1 MICLFLFFSG
11 YLCPGMA
18 QDQASRLD
26 DVVVTA
32 TKTEHTV
39 KDVPI
44 ETIVINKGDI
54 EKKNSQNVMDL
65 LRDIP
70 GIQTSAHNDVF
81 GTYTWNAKM
90 RGLAFDS
97 GYALILIDGQRAM
110 GCGQSGGM
118 GEYGIGLNQIPVEM
132 IERIEVVKGPGSALY
147 GSDAMAGVINII
159 TKKVPQKATGSAGA
173 AYGRYDVKK
182 ENADGTTTNA
192 NGSRNMS
199 KTYAAFGNKITDKSG
214 YYIHYNYES
223 ADDIG
228 SDPLTSF
235 RHSFL
240 GKLDVAPS
248 DNLNFSMKTELTDY
262 EKTDNREEDSYRV
275 SGIMDFQLAEDH
287 LLSLKGYTYK
297 WDFSHGYPG
306 YSYGYKYGD
315 VGFNQAELQYTWN
328 ASDSNTLVVGG
339 EAQIQDIDYI
349 IENDDGSVVTVNEAV
364 KTSSLF
370 IQDEVRLFDSL
381 TLVGG
386 ARYDDHST
394 FGDEINPK
402 LSIMYTP
409 AKDTI
414 IRGSVGTSFK
424 SPTIRQLYYNTPYRH
439 GSFYAQSNPDLKPE
453 TAIGYG
459 ASIEQWLLDN
469 QMMLN
474 LGYFR
479 NDVDE
484 MVIREDTGTLYNGLP
499 LMTYENVEK
508 AWTQGVEFMC
518 TAFVTKGLTA
528 GFSYTYTD
536 SENEET
542 GKELTYVARH
552 VASFS
557 PAFDWEKHGMGV
569 SARLSYSSKQYTDS
583 ANTSQIDAGAVLDAK
598 IYKNLS
604 ESAKLSFEMDDIFD
618 SAPARVGSFHSGRS
632 FTLKL
637 DFKF

>member
-1 MICLFLFFSG
+1 MPKC
-11 YLCPGMA
+11 
-18 QDQASRLD
+18 
-26 DVVVTA
+26 
-32 TKTEHTV
+32 
-39 KDVPI
+39 
-44 ETIVINKGDI
+44 
-54 EKKNSQNVMDL
+54 
-65 LRDIP
+65 
-70 GIQTSAHNDVF
+70 
-81 GTYTWNAKM
+81 
-90 RGLAFDS
+90 
-97 GYALILIDGQRAM
+97 
-110 GCGQSGGM
+110 
-118 GEYGIGLNQIPVEM
+118 
-132 IERIEVVKGPGSALY
+132 
-147 GSDAMAGVINII
+147 DAMAGVIYRIS
-159 TKKVPQKATGSAGA
+159 KKVPQKAPGSAGA

-199 KTYAAFGNKITDKSG
+199 KTYAAFGNKITDNSG

-223 ADDIG
+223 ADDIV
-228 SDPLTSF
+228 SNPLTSF

-240 GKLDVAPS
+240 GKLDVAPR
-248 DNLNFSMKTELTDY
+248 DNLNFSVKTELTDY
-262 EKTDNREEDSYRV
+262 EKVDNREEDSYRV

-287 LLSLKGYTYK
+287 TLSLKGYTYK

-328 ASDSNTLVVGG
+328 ASDWNTLVVGG

-349 IENDDGSVVTVNEAV
+349 MENPDGSVVTVKEDV

-370 IQDEVRLFDSL
+370 IQDEARLFDVL

-386 ARYDDHST
+386 ARYDDHSI

-414 IRGSVGTSFK
+414 IRASVGTSFK
-424 SPTIRQLYYNTPYRH
+424 SPTIRQLYYNAPYLH
-439 GSFYAQSNPDLKPE
+439 GSFYALSNPDLKPE

-459 ASIEQWLLDN
+459 ASIEQWFLDN

-484 MVIREDTGTLYNGLP
+484 MVIREDTGALYNGLP

-508 AWTQGVEFMC
+508 AWTQGIEFMC
-518 TAFVTKGLTA
+518 TAFLTRELTA

-536 SENEET
+536 TENEET

-557 PAFDWEKHGMGV
+557 PAFDWEKYGMGV
-569 SARLSYSSKQYTDS
+569 SARVSYSSKQYTDS
-583 ANTSQIDAGAVLDAK
+583 ANTSQIDAGAVLGAK

-618 SAPARVGSFHSGRS
+618 SAQASVGSFHSGRS